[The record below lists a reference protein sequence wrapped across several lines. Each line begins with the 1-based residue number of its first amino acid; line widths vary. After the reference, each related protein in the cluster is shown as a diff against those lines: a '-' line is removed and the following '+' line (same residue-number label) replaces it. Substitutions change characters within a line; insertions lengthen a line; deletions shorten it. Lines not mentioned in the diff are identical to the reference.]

1 MIWLL
6 YSSLNRQTG
15 LPQGLCMGHSLRFLH
30 PSSILSTKQVPASW
44 PHYLIYNM
52 PPAFPTQL
60 SLVLPPDTS
69 PNLYPPF
76 TDCSHVCV
84 SSLERGELL
93 SIPSSQINS
102 SQLFK
107 MSWSLSN
114 SHGSQTCFGN
124 NLHPHPPYGQLLSGL
139 VPKALKMAEPPIQA
153 PGAKLLRP
161 LKKVLT

>member
-1 MIWLL
+1 
-6 YSSLNRQTG
+6 
-15 LPQGLCMGHSLRFLH
+15 MGHSLRCLH

-84 SSLERGELL
+84 SSLVRGELL

-124 NLHPHPPYGQLLSGL
+124 NLHPHPPYLRDSAGGMWTLSDRQGAPSFGYPIIL
-139 VPKALKMAEPPIQA
+139 KALRQWAIQEVVRA
-153 PGAKLLRP
+153 AGQN
-161 LKKVLT
+161 